1 MRRALFLVPA
11 VLGATVLSAGAEETG
26 RYTLEKSAT
35 GYVRMDTQTG
45 EMSVCEER
53 DGQLVCKIAA
63 DERAAF
69 QDEIDRMQEKLSGL
83 ERRLAAVEQ
92 SPLLKPQNLLPTD
105 EQFEKSLSYMERF
118 FRRFMDIVKDMD
130 KSPDEQQKT

>member
-11 VLGATVLSAGAEETG
+11 VLGVTVISAGAEETG

-45 EMSVCEER
+45 EMSICEER

-69 QDEIDRMQEKLSGL
+69 QDEIDRMQEKLNGL
-83 ERRLAAVEQ
+83 EHRLAAVEQ

-130 KSPDEQQKT
+130 KNPDEQQKT